1 MQATRPTATWP
12 AIAARALDYDLID
25 LGFSGN
31 AVLDPFVA
39 RAIRDQ
45 PADVITLKLGINV
58 VNHDA
63 MRLRAFTPAVH
74 GFLDTI
80 RDGHPTT
87 PLVLVS
93 PLLCPLVE
101 TTPGPT
107 SLDPADP
114 TVFRTAGTPSDGALT
129 LTVIRSALRSV
140 VDVRADDALHYVDGT
155 SLYGWPDWDDL
166 PMRDLMHPDTD
177 AHRLIGTRFAALL
190 GTVLR

>member
-1 MQATRPTATWP
+1 MHHGSSISHGAGAASALGTWP
-12 AIAARALDYDLID
+12 VVAARAAGLDLVN

-63 MRLRAFTPAVH
+63 IHLRAFAPAVH
-74 GFLDTI
+74 GFLDTV
-80 RDGHPTT
+80 REGHPTT
-87 PLVLVS
+87 PLVVVS

-114 TVFRTAGTPSDGALT
+114 SGVPHHRAAPVADGALT

-140 VDVRADDALHYVDGT
+140 VDARDERRAHLRRRADALRLARLGRPADAPT
-155 SLYGWPDWDDL
+155 SC
-166 PMRDLMHPDTD
+166 
-177 AHRLIGTRFAALL
+177 TRTRTPTA
-190 GTVLR
+190 